1 MGDINR
7 EESLKIYK
15 MALHYTTSTN
25 CCSNQNVNYLLCV
38 NFL

>member
-1 MGDINR
+1 MSDINR

-15 MALHYTTSTN
+15 MTLQYTTSTN
-25 CCSNQNVNYLLCV
+25 FCSNQYVNYLLCV